1 MLCLISG
8 RGVLF
13 QSNQAKQQ
21 PIILDAELWDF
32 GMLLE
37 ESVGGGCLHDDGA
50 LGDVVLDIDSVVLV
64 GDAGMDGGKLQ

>member
-50 LGDVVLDIDSVVLV
+50 LGMWSLT
-64 GDAGMDGGKLQ
+64 